1 MEIGKQ
7 LGIMDRGG
15 SFDSFD
21 FDNDLIFHNPI
32 ESIAAIKLHVFVDH
46 RQRFLLPN
54 LAFPRSRLTR

>member
-1 MEIGKQ
+1 
-7 LGIMDRGG
+7 MDRGE

-46 RQRFLLPN
+46 RQRFLLLN
-54 LAFPRSRLTR
+54 LAFPRSPLTR